1 MMRQMMPQMM
11 QRGWMDYETI
21 YDKAMML
28 KGLGNVGDR
37 RRIRDVLNGGAAG
50 VQAVLNHDS
59 GTPYQGPGSGKGP
72 DSNLGVD
79 LPTANIMSSG
89 LERLAQK
96 VGREPTLKVDMIP
109 IKDSDRA
116 RKKAEKR
123 GRIVRGWDETTR
135 MEMQYPQIGRWL
147 PGYGFTFHEI
157 RERRFGG
164 QTTYPVAQL
173 RDPYDVYPGM
183 WGVDQQ
189 PTEVAVFRNVSR
201 KDLKRIYP
209 EFTDDFER
217 RWSAGNASLPIIGE
231 SASWEGNPSQPTLV
245 IEYYCDDGMYV
256 CSPDIGKVLA
266 CVPNPLESG
275 PAFVMTKR
283 FAFDQLQSQFHHV
296 FGLMAMMARLNI
308 LALIGT
314 EDATFRETNIIGEMV
329 GDTYERGRFAVNLF
343 EPGARI
349 EKPTSEQ
356 LQQTW
361 QAINVL
367 ERQFRIVA
375 GYSVAQDGQS
385 PNSFATGQGI
395 RELGASANENV
406 REYQL
411 AMKHSAELIDQKRL
425 EWEYVMHRSEKKKVY
440 WFEGSREQEEKYV
453 PKKDI
458 DGDFRTNREYG
469 AMASF
474 DENSK
479 IIAGLQLM
487 QAKIIDRRT
496 MQDNMDGLK
505 NPSLI
510 NERIDQDMAK
520 EQMIGGLGQRF
531 AEKDPAAAMAL
542 IEIMD
547 KPSTVTET
555 LKKLFTPEEPEMS
568 PEEQMMIA
576 QGGGM
581 GGPGGPEGME
591 AGPPPAVQTVMAQME
606 SEGGGVMSVGRMG

>member
-1 MMRQMMPQMM
+1 MKHFDDVIDRA
-11 QRGWMDYETI
+11 TV
-21 YDKAMML
+21 L
-28 KGLGNVGDR
+28 KGLAQSSDR
-37 RRIRDVLNGGAAG
+37 RRIRDVMNGGAAG
-50 VQAVLNHDS
+50 VQAVLSNDI
-59 GTPYQGPGSGKGP
+59 GRPYQGPGSGKGA
-72 DSNLGVD
+72 DTNLGID
-79 LPTANIMSSG
+79 LPTANIMASG
-89 LERLAQK
+89 LERMAQK
-96 VGREPTLKVDMIP
+96 IGREPTLKVDQIP
-109 IKDSDRA
+109 IKDSEPA

-123 GRIVRGWDETTR
+123 GRIVRAWDDMTR
-135 MEMQYPQIGRWL
+135 MELQYPQMGRWL

-157 RERRFGG
+157 RERNFGG
-164 QTTYPVAQL
+164 TTYPVSQL
-173 RDPYDVYPGM
+173 RDPFDVYPGA

-189 PTEVAVFRNVSR
+189 PTEAAVFRQVSR
-201 KDLKRIYP
+201 KELKRIYP
-209 EFTDDFER
+209 EYAER
-217 RWSAGNASLPIIGE
+217 METRWKPTGKASVPIIGQTGN
-231 SASWEGNPSQPTLV
+231 WEGHPHNPTTV
-245 IEYYCDDGMYV
+245 IEYYCNEGTYV
-256 CSPDIGKVLA
+256 VSPDIGTILSVI
-266 CVPNPLESG
+266 PNPLESG

-283 FAFDQLQSQFHHV
+283 FSFDQLQSQFHHV

-314 EDATFRETNIIGEMV
+314 EDATFRETNIIGEMI
-329 GDTYERGRFAVNLF
+329 GDEYERGRFAVNEF

-367 ERQFRIVA
+367 ERQFRVVA
-375 GYSVAQDGQS
+375 GYPVSQDGQS

-395 RELGASANENV
+395 RELGASANENI
-406 REYQL
+406 REYQVS
-411 AMKHSAELIDQKRL
+411 MKHSIELIDRKRL
-425 EWEYVMHRSEKKKVY
+425 EWEYVMHRNEKKRVY
-440 WFEGSREQEEKYV
+440 WFEGSAQSEEKYT

-458 DGDFRTNREYG
+458 AGDFRTNREYG

-496 MQDNMDGLK
+496 MQDNLDGLK

-542 IEIMD
+542 IEILD
-547 KPSTVTET
+547 KPSGVTET
-555 LKKLFTPEEPEMS
+555 LKKLFTPQEPEMS
-568 PEEQMMIA
+568 PEEMLMA
-576 QGGGM
+576 QQGMASGGG
-581 GGPGGPEGME
+581 GGGPEGMT
-591 AGPPPAVQTVMAQME
+591 AGPPPAVQTIMAQME
-606 SEGGGVMSVGRMG
+606 APGGGAMSVGQMQ